1 MLLPNE
7 NCARADGVRGLWKG
21 ISIANCALPQAKI
34 PRALITRAAAGG
46 VSFPVSRLQARHL
59 NITTP
64 PFTRTRLA
72 AGLIAAASVLQA
84 APAQAQGSAQLVDL
98 INAYRAAPRT
108 CDGRRTAPLA
118 PLAVQ
123 SALGRVAVTTGTLLE
138 HAIEQAGYAVTR
150 AEAISVSGPPDARA
164 AMAAIETPYCGTLL
178 NPKFADI
185 GAARRGDTWQIVLAE
200 PAPPPAS
207 HFLPD
212 SETAGKAIL
221 DAVNVARATARHCGT
236 QRFPPVRQVAWNGT
250 LGDAALS
257 HSRDMA
263 EHRYFSHKGRDGQG
277 AAERALR
284 AGYRW
289 LRIGENIAA
298 GQNSPAE
305 VVAGWLSSPGHCA
318 NIMQGG
324 FTEMGAAYAINQSR
338 TGERIYWTQVF
349 AAPR

>member
-1 MLLPNE
+1 MNITSPLL
-7 NCARADGVRGLWKG
+7 
-21 ISIANCALPQAKI
+21 
-34 PRALITRAAAGG
+34 AAA
-46 VSFPVSRLQARHL
+46 V
-59 NITTP
+59 
-64 PFTRTRLA
+64 LA
-72 AGLIAAASVLQA
+72 SASMLPA
-84 APAQAQGSAQLVDL
+84 TPAQAQGSAQLVDL
-98 INAYRAAPRT
+98 INDYRASPRT
-108 CDGRRTAPLA
+108 CDGRRTPPMA
-118 PLAVQ
+118 PLAVKP
-123 SALGRVAVTTGTLLE
+123 ALGRVALTTGTLLE
-138 HAIEQAGYAVTR
+138 HVIEQAGYRVAR
-150 AEAISVSGPPDARA
+150 AEAISVTGPPDARA
-164 AMAAIETPYCGTLL
+164 AMSAIETPYCSTLL

-185 GAARRGDTWQIVLAE
+185 GAARRGDTWQVVLAE

-207 HFLPD
+207 SFLPD

-221 DAVNVARATARHCGT
+221 DAVNLARATARTCGT
-236 QRFPPVRQVAWNGT
+236 QRFPAARQLSWNGT
-250 LGDAALS
+250 LGDAALT

-263 EHRYFSHKGRDGQG
+263 EHRYFSHKGRDGLG

-324 FTEMGAAYAINQSR
+324 FTDMGAAYAINHSR

>member
-1 MLLPNE
+1 M
-7 NCARADGVRGLWKG
+7 
-21 ISIANCALPQAKI
+21 
-34 PRALITRAAAGG
+34 
-46 VSFPVSRLQARHL
+46 
-59 NITTP
+59 NITPLFTP
-64 PFTRTRLA
+64 ARLA
-72 AGLIAAASVLQA
+72 AGLLAAASAWQA
-84 APAQAQGSAQLVDL
+84 TPAQAQGSAQLVEL

-108 CDGRRTAPLA
+108 CGGLRTAPMA
-118 PLAVQ
+118 PLAVRP
-123 SALGRVAVTTGTLLE
+123 ALGRVAVTTGTLLE
-138 HAIEQAGYAVTR
+138 HAIEQAGYAVAR

-164 AMAAIETPYCGTLL
+164 AMAAIETPYCSTLL
-178 NPKFADI
+178 NPRFADI
-185 GAARRGDTWQIVLAE
+185 GASRRGDTWQIVLAE

-207 HFLPD
+207 HALPD
-212 SETAGKAIL
+212 SESAGKAIL
-221 DAVNVARATARHCGT
+221 EAVNIARATARSCGT
-236 QRFPPVRQVAWNGT
+236 QRFPAARQVAWNGT
-250 LGDAALS
+250 LGEAALS

-263 EHRYFSHKGRDGQG
+263 AHRYFSHRGRDGQG

-324 FTEMGAAYAINQSR
+324 FTEMGAAYAVNHGR

>member
-1 MLLPNE
+1 MT
-7 NCARADGVRGLWKG
+7 
-21 ISIANCALPQAKI
+21 
-34 PRALITRAAAGG
+34 IT
-46 VSFPVSRLQARHL
+46 P
-59 NITTP
+59 P
-64 PFTRTRLA
+64 PFTPSKLA
-72 AGLIAAASVLQA
+72 AGLLAAASVLLA
-84 APAQAQGSAQLVDL
+84 CPAQAQGSAQLVDL
-98 INAYRAAPRT
+98 INAYRASPRT

-118 PLAVQ
+118 PLAMDP
-123 SALGRVAVTTGTLLE
+123 ALGRVAVTTGTLLE
-138 HAIEQAGYAVTR
+138 HAIEQAGYKVAR
-150 AEAISVSGPPDARA
+150 AEAISVTGPPDARA
-164 AMAAIETPYCGTLL
+164 AMAAIETPYCSTLL
-178 NPKFADI
+178 NPTFSEI
-185 GAARRGDTWQIVLAE
+185 GASRRGDSWQIVLAE

-207 HFLPD
+207 NFLPD

-221 DAVNVARATARHCGT
+221 DAVNDARAKARSCGT
-236 QRFPPVRQVAWNGT
+236 QRFPAARQVTWNGT

-263 EHRYFSHKGRDGQG
+263 AHRYFSHKGRDGQG
-277 AAERALR
+277 AAERAVR

>member
-1 MLLPNE
+1 MNFT
-7 NCARADGVRGLWKG
+7 
-21 ISIANCALPQAKI
+21 S
-34 PRALITRAAAGG
+34 PRITPG
-46 VSFPVSRLQARHL
+46 
-59 NITTP
+59 
-64 PFTRTRLA
+64 RLA
-72 AGLIAAASVLQA
+72 AVLFASAGMLPGT
-84 APAQAQGSAQLVDL
+84 PAQAQGSAQLVDL

-108 CDGRRTAPLA
+108 CDGRRTPPMA
-118 PLAVQ
+118 PLAVHP
-123 SALGRVAVTTGTLLE
+123 ALGRIAVTTGTLLE
-138 HAIEQAGYAVTR
+138 NAIEQAGYAVAR

-164 AMAAIETPYCGTLL
+164 AMATIETPYCSTLL
-178 NPKFADI
+178 NPRFTAV
-185 GAARRGDTWQIVLAE
+185 GASRRGDTWQVVLAE

-207 HFLPD
+207 NFLPD

-221 DAVNVARATARHCGT
+221 EAVNVARATARTCGS
-236 QRFPPVRQVAWNGT
+236 QRFAAARQVTWNGT
-250 LGDAALS
+250 LGDAALV

-263 EHRYFSHKGRDGQG
+263 EHRYFSHKGRDGAG

-318 NIMQGG
+318 NIMQPG
-324 FTEMGAAYAINQSR
+324 FTEMGAAYAINQGR
-338 TGERIYWTQVF
+338 TGERVYWTQVF

>member
-1 MLLPNE
+1 MLL
-7 NCARADGVRGLWKG
+7 A
-21 ISIANCALPQAKI
+21 
-34 PRALITRAAAGG
+34 T
-46 VSFPVSRLQARHL
+46 
-59 NITTP
+59 
-64 PFTRTRLA
+64 
-72 AGLIAAASVLQA
+72 
-84 APAQAQGSAQLVDL
+84 PAQAQGSAQLVDL
-98 INAYRAAPRT
+98 INAYRASPRT
-108 CDGRRTAPLA
+108 CEGRRTAPLA

-123 SALGRVAVTTGTLLE
+123 PALARVALATGTLLE
-138 HAIEQAGYAVTR
+138 HVIEQAGYKVAR
-150 AEAISVSGPPDARA
+150 AEAISVTGPPDARA
-164 AMAAIETPYCGTLL
+164 AMSAIDTPYCSTLL
-178 NPKFADI
+178 NPAFADI
-185 GAARRGDTWQIVLAE
+185 GASRRGDTWQIVLAE

-207 HFLPD
+207 NFLPD

-221 DAVNVARATARHCGT
+221 EAVNIARASARTCGT
-236 QRFPPVRQVAWNGT
+236 QRFPAARQVTWNGT
-250 LGDAALS
+250 LGDAALT

-263 EHRYFSHKGRDGQG
+263 EHRYFSHKGRDGLG

>member
-1 MLLPNE
+1 
-7 NCARADGVRGLWKG
+7 
-21 ISIANCALPQAKI
+21 
-34 PRALITRAAAGG
+34 
-46 VSFPVSRLQARHL
+46 
-59 NITTP
+59 
-64 PFTRTRLA
+64 
-72 AGLIAAASVLQA
+72 
-84 APAQAQGSAQLVDL
+84 
-98 INAYRAAPRT
+98 
-108 CDGRRTAPLA
+108 
-118 PLAVQ
+118 
-123 SALGRVAVTTGTLLE
+123 VTTGTLLE
-138 HAIEQAGYAVTR
+138 NAIEQAGYAVAR
-150 AEAISVSGPPDARA
+150 AEAISVSGPPDART
-164 AMAAIETPYCGTLL
+164 AMATIEGPYCSTLL

-185 GAARRGDTWQIVLAE
+185 GASRRGDTWQVVLAE

-207 HFLPD
+207 NFLPD

-221 DAVNVARATARHCGT
+221 EAVNAARATARTCGT
-236 QRFPPVRQVAWNGT
+236 QRFPAARQVTWNGV
-250 LGDAALS
+250 LGDAALV

-318 NIMQGG
+318 NIMQAG
-324 FTEMGAAYAINQSR
+324 FTEMGAAYAINQGR
-338 TGERIYWTQVF
+338 TGERVYWTQVF